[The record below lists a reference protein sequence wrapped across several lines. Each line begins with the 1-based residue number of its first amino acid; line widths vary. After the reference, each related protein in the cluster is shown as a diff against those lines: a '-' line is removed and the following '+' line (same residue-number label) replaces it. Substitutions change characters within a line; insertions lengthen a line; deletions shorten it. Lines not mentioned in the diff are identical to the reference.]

1 MKKAL
6 CALLAA
12 GLLAGC
18 APQSQS
24 QPQSNAA
31 PPAAKAETLA
41 QAAYPS
47 LPPYPDESQFFN
59 EKGEWDGEAFDALY
73 TPWWEARRALRNQP
87 EGYDDGLE
95 GFLAAALPQFLDGA
109 STENQVFAPVNL
121 YLALGML
128 AETAGGE
135 SRDQI
140 LSLLGV
146 DTVEDLRTKAKG
158 LWEANYL
165 DDGAVTSVM
174 AASLWLNENLDFLPE
189 TVDTLAKD
197 YYASVFRGEMGSEAF
212 NQALQNWLNENTGSL
227 LEEAAGGVET
237 APETVLALAATIYFK
252 ARWQNEFSPDATTDG
267 TFHGPDGD
275 TAVPF
280 MRSDGMGAYYWG
292 EKFGA
297 VTRSFAEAGSM
308 VFLLPDEGYTPADLL
323 ADPETAEFLTH
334 LWQWENQASPVI
346 HLSLPKFD
354 VSAQADLVPGLKAL
368 GVTHVFDP
376 QTADFSSITQTEPV
390 FLSQATHAARVK
402 IDEEGVEAAAFTVMM
417 AAGAMPPQEE
427 ITFTLDRPFLFAIL
441 GEDGAPL
448 FVGVVNQP

>member
-1 MKKAL
+1 MKKAI

-18 APQSQS
+18 APQSQ
-24 QPQSNAA
+24 PQSNVTQ
-31 PPAAKAETLA
+31 PAAKANTLA

-47 LPPYPDESQFFN
+47 IPPYPDESQFFD
-59 EKGEWDGEAFDALY
+59 EKGEWDDEAFDALY

-95 GFLAAALPQFLDGA
+95 GFLTASLPQFLDGEA
-109 STENQVFAPVNL
+109 TENQVFAPVNL

-128 AETAGGE
+128 AETTTGE

-140 LSLLGV
+140 LNLLGA

-165 DDGAVTSVM
+165 DDGAVTSRM
-174 AASLWLNENLDFLPE
+174 ASSLWLNEDLDFVSE
-189 TVDTLAKD
+189 TVDTLSKD
-197 YYASVFRGEMGSEAF
+197 YYASVFQGEMGSEPF
-212 NQALQNWLNENTGSL
+212 DRALQNWLNENTGGL
-227 LEEAAGGVET
+227 LEEAVGGLSMD
-237 APETVLALAATIYFK
+237 PETVLALATTIYFK
-252 ARWQNEFSPDATTDG
+252 ARWQNEFSPDATADG
-267 TFHGPDGD
+267 TFYGPSGE
-275 TAVPF
+275 TTVPF
-280 MRSDGMGAYYWG
+280 MRSDAMGSYFWG
-292 EKFGA
+292 DKFGA
-297 VTRSFAEAGSM
+297 VTRSFSEAGDM

-334 LWQWENQASPVI
+334 LWQWENSSYPVI

-354 VSAQADLVPGLKAL
+354 VSAQTDLVPGLKEL
-368 GVTHVFDP
+368 GVTDIFDA
-376 QTADFSSITQTEPV
+376 QTADFSPITPTDST

-417 AAGAMPPQEE
+417 VAGDAPPDKE
-427 ITFTLDRPFLFAIL
+427 ISFTLDRPFLFAIL
-441 GEDGAPL
+441 GQDGAPL